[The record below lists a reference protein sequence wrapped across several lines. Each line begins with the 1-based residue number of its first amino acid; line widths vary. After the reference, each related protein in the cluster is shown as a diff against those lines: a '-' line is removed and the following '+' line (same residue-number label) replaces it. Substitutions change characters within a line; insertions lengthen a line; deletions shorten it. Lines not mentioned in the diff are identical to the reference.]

1 MRTQPLEP
9 PPVNPSGNALSLS
22 VAARVTLLMSCLFGA
37 TGVIMVFLPRW
48 LAGERGLTGAEI
60 GAVLSLAQG
69 ARIVTGPLVGAWAD
83 RARDRSVPIRIVAC
97 LAVLAYAAF
106 FFFARG
112 FWPLL
117 VIGFFALSMT
127 QAMTPLVEAATLR
140 ATAQGKLS
148 YGVARGVG
156 SISFIL
162 ATTLGGVLVSRF
174 GLGGVVVWVLSAL
187 ALTGMTSLTVLRP
200 DPSKAMVDAPR
211 SRFGSIPA
219 LLRNQRFLV
228 LILAC
233 GLIQSGHAF
242 YYGFSTLVWRGQGI
256 SSEAVGLLW
265 GFGVAVEV
273 AFLWSLGPIERR
285 VAPEAMILVGAA
297 GGVVRW
303 LCMGLAPLGLALL
316 PLQAL
321 HALSFAATHV
331 GAMRLVYR
339 DTPEQSAAMAQA
351 LYAAVSAGVLMGGAT
366 LASGVLYD
374 AHGARGY
381 WAMALITAAGGLMAL
396 RLAQPGPRHAAR
408 D

>member
-1 MRTQPLEP
+1 
-9 PPVNPSGNALSLS
+9 
-22 VAARVTLLMSCLFGA
+22 
-37 TGVIMVFLPRW
+37 MVFLPRW
-48 LAGERGLTGAEI
+48 LAGERGLSGAEI

-69 ARIVTGPLVGAWAD
+69 ARIFTGPLIAAWAD
-83 RARDRSVPIRIVAC
+83 RARDRSTPVRVVAC
-97 LAVLAYAAF
+97 LAVLAYGAF
-106 FFFARG
+106 FFIARG

-117 VIGFFALSMT
+117 VIGFFALSLT

-140 ATAQGKLS
+140 ATAQGKMS

-174 GLGGVVVWVLSAL
+174 GLGAVVAWVLSAL
-187 ALTGMTSLTVLRP
+187 VLTSITSLAVLQP
-200 DPSKAMVDAPR
+200 DPSKAIVDAPR
-211 SRFGSIPA
+211 SRFGSISA
-219 LLRNQRFLV
+219 LLRNKRFLV
-228 LILAC
+228 LIVAC

-256 SSEAVGLLW
+256 SSEAAGLLW

-285 VAPEAMILVGAA
+285 IGPEALILAGAA

-303 LCMGLAPLGLALL
+303 LCMGFAPLGMTLL

-331 GAMRLVYR
+331 GAMRLIYR
-339 DTPEQSAAMAQA
+339 NTPEENAAMAQA

-374 AHGARGY
+374 AYGARGY
-381 WAMALITAAGGLMAL
+381 WAMALIAAAGGLMAL
-396 RLAQPGPRHAAR
+396 QLAQPAPRPLAR